1 MSFMVEE
8 VVYSGTEN
16 GENGKSCDFGRVRKP
31 PGYFKKQVYVWIL
44 IFDLLFGTKLRSTS
58 FTI

>member
-1 MSFMVEE
+1 MVEE